1 MTSKAVLI
9 DGYVDEPA
17 CLGVPPYISPYIRT
31 VAGVLLERGYTVEYV
46 TIDQLRSD
54 PLRLP
59 RLRAYDAVVMI
70 AGVTVPGKYLS
81 GTPATLSELQQ
92 IGFMLRGKTV
102 SLLGGPIGFGYSPQ
116 GGRKAVFQAVSGWTA
131 MLRGEPA
138 AALDAFLSGGE
149 PDGVCGYTTLDR
161 WAVLGAPVIGQ
172 HPFFPYVMCELETA
186 KGCSRVV
193 SGGCS
198 FCTEPL
204 YGMPRQRGVDAVRDE
219 VRALSAAGARHFRL
233 GRQPDLLAF
242 GAAGGE
248 FPRPDPDALRSLF
261 SAIREAAPGL
271 ETLHIDNVNPGTIAH
286 HEEASREALSAIIAG
301 HTPGDIAAFGM
312 ESADPAVIVANN
324 LKGSA
329 DEVFR
334 AIEIVNEVGAVRRCG
349 IPELLPGLNFIAG
362 LAGETPETFVCNQA
376 FLTRVF
382 DAGLMVR
389 RVNIRQ
395 LMPFEGTRAYAENT
409 LGMHDKLFHAF
420 KESVRE
426 TFDPP
431 MLERVFP
438 IGTVLRNIVVEIPG
452 PVSFGRQMGTYPILA
467 GIPLRL
473 AAGTVLDV
481 VVVAYGSRSVTALP
495 VPLEINTLPP
505 QALKWLPGISKK
517 SAQKLSAARPV
528 ADPET
533 LKTFVPSPELQIL
546 LPLIRF

>member
-31 VAGVLLERGYTVEYV
+31 VAGVLRERGFTVEYV

-54 PLRLP
+54 PLRLS
-59 RLRAYDAVVMI
+59 RLSAYDAVVMI

-116 GGRKAVFQAVSGWTA
+116 GGKKAVSQAVAGWTA

-138 AALDAFLSGGE
+138 AALDAYLSGGE
-149 PDGVCGYTTLDR
+149 PDGICGYAELDR

-219 VRALSAAGARHFRL
+219 VRALSLAGARHFRL

-242 GAAGGE
+242 GASGGE
-248 FPRPDPDALRSLF
+248 FPRPNPDALHRLF

-312 ESADPAVIVANN
+312 ESADPAVIAANN

-349 IPELLPGLNFIAG
+349 VPELLPGLNFIAG

-376 FLTRVF
+376 FLQRVF

-431 MLERVFP
+431 MLQRVFP
-438 IGTVLRNIVVEIPG
+438 VGTVLRNIVVEIPG

-473 AAGTVLDV
+473 SAGTVLDA

-517 SAQKLSAARPV
+517 SAQKLSAARPI
-528 ADPET
+528 ADAEI
-533 LKTFVPSPELQIL
+533 LKTFVPSPELQVL
-546 LPLIRF
+546 LPLMRF